1 MIIAATIAILV
12 AGGTYLV
19 LQRGMLRLIMGIALL
34 THAVNLLILATGIGA
49 WRTEPIMNRAN
60 AGEAADPLPQAFV
73 LTAIVISMAA
83 TAVMLAMAA
92 LGRDDD
98 TRGTDDPEAA
108 SRKFRALQTMGA
120 GRLRPGN
127 EDPVRPPI
135 LGANNYQAV
144 HNCDGKPHMLGE
156 EEGSGKAGQERKE
169 HKGRKGR
176 KAAKADTTDAT
187 DATDTTDKADKNNEK
202 GAEK

>member
-144 HNCDGKPHMLGE
+144 HNCDGNPHMLGE
-156 EEGSGKAGQERKE
+156 DEGSGKAGQERKE

-187 DATDTTDKADKNNEK
+187 DTTDKADKNNEK